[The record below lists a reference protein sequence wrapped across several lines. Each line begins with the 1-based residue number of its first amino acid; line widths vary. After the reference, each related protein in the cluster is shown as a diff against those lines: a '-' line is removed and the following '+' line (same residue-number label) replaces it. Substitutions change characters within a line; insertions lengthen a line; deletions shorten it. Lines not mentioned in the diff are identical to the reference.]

1 MKEIKCPKCGEVFAV
16 DESGYA
22 QIVQQVRDK
31 EFDKELK
38 QREKDLEEIKKKVE
52 SEQKRNT
59 CISETGGIMDVG
71 IEDFAINL
79 EEVNEA
85 ERRKVIEKINRLY
98 KIIEGGKEG
107 GREE

>member
-1 MKEIKCPKCGEVFAV
+1 
-16 DESGYA
+16 
-22 QIVQQVRDK
+22 
-31 EFDKELK
+31 
-38 QREKDLEEIKKKVE
+38 
-52 SEQKRNT
+52 
-59 CISETGGIMDVG
+59 MDVG

>member
-1 MKEIKCPKCGEVFAV
+1 MLQKVRNNRQTRESFAIGL
-16 DESGYA
+16 E
-22 QIVQQVRDK
+22 
-31 EFDKELK
+31 E
-38 QREKDLEEIKKKVE
+38 DLEEIKKKVE

-59 CISETGGIMDVG
+59 CISESDEIRDVG